1 MTDPTE
7 APFRLRRAEAVLRA
21 RTSRL
26 VLVLERPWNDEN
38 VQAVLRTAES
48 FGIQHVWTV
57 RPLEAR
63 RRNVRSVTKG
73 SHLWLTERHFATP
86 DECVAALRAER
97 LPIWATEL
105 GPGATEVRTPADLAP
120 LPPRFALVMGREVDG
135 VSPLLLAAA
144 ERRLYL
150 PMRGFTESFN
160 LSVATALVLQ
170 RCFDADPTLAG
181 AMDEGERAKLR
192 AEWYHRL
199 AGQNPAR
206 EVEFATW
213 AAAPPEPAADAR
225 PSLESR
231 RPRVPRKLR
240 RKVWPERFGERSPD
254 GRAQGSGVADTPLEQ
269 RGD

>member
-1 MTDPTE
+1 MTSAET
-7 APFRLRRAEAVLRA
+7 PFRLRRAEAVLQQ

-26 VLVLERPWNDEN
+26 VLVLERPWNDDN

-57 RPLEAR
+57 RPVEAR
-63 RRNVRSVTKG
+63 KKNTRSVTKG
-73 SHLWLTERHFATP
+73 SHLWLTQRHFTTP
-86 DECVAALRAER
+86 DECLAALRAER

-120 LPPRFALVMGREVDG
+120 LPPRLALVMGREVDG
-135 VSPLLLAAA
+135 VSPMLLAAA

-170 RCFDADPTLAG
+170 RCFDADPSLAG
-181 AMDEGERAKLR
+181 AMDEAERTALR
-192 AEWYHRL
+192 KAWFHRL

-206 EVEFATW
+206 ELEFAAW
-213 AAAPPEPAADAR
+213 AEAPPEAALDAR
-225 PSLESR
+225 PALESR
-231 RPRVPRKLR
+231 KPRVPRKLR
-240 RKVWPERFGERSPD
+240 KRVWPERFPVSAPAPPRDPGQAP
-254 GRAQGSGVADTPLEQ
+254 
-269 RGD
+269 

>member
-1 MTDPTE
+1 METPGD
-7 APFRLRRAEAVLRA
+7 APFRLRRAEAVLRQ

-26 VLVLERPWNDEN
+26 VLVLERPWNDDN

-57 RPLEAR
+57 RPLESR
-63 RRNVRSVTKG
+63 HKNTRSVTKG
-73 SHLWLTERHFATP
+73 SHLWLTQRHFDTP
-86 DECVAALRAER
+86 DACVAALRDAS

-105 GPGATEVRTPADLAP
+105 GPEATPIATPDALAP

-135 VSPLLLAAA
+135 VSPALLAAA

-170 RCFDADPTLAG
+170 RCFDADPGLVG
-181 AMDEGERAKLR
+181 AMDEAERNSLR
-192 AEWYHRL
+192 HLWFEQL
-199 AGQNPAR
+199 AGTDPERRAAFAR
-206 EVEFATW
+206 W
-213 AAAPPEPAADAR
+213 AACPPPPAEDAR

-231 RPRVPRKLR
+231 KPRVPRKLR
-240 RKVWPERFGERSPD
+240 RKVWPERFKGPS
-254 GRAQGSGVADTPLEQ
+254 S
-269 RGD
+269 